1 MKVLSIF
8 VIKIYILSFIKMIKL
23 QRIQITLMGR
33 YLRYYIIY
41 YYDVER
47 ELTRNI
53 SGNDMP
59 FHQHNQS
66 YRHAT
71 LALCIMHLLLFKW
84 GIYEIPLFFLDTHT
98 IEISYIHT
106 RYTYEIISTIVIILR
121 LDKFA
126 LFQSHGITL
135 IVFVS
140 RC

>member
-1 MKVLSIF
+1 
-8 VIKIYILSFIKMIKL
+8 MIKL

-71 LALCIMHLLLFKW
+71 LALCIMHLLLFK
-84 GIYEIPLFFLDTHT
+84 
-98 IEISYIHT
+98 
-106 RYTYEIISTIVIILR
+106 
-121 LDKFA
+121 
-126 LFQSHGITL
+126 
-135 IVFVS
+135 
-140 RC
+140 